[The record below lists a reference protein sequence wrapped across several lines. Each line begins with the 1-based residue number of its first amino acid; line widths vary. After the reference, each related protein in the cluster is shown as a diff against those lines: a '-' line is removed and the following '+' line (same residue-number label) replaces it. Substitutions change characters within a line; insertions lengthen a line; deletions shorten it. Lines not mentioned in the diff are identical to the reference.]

1 MKQKLSAILGLCAA
15 PAAPATLPQ
24 IGPSAPQMA
33 LAGLALTGF
42 GLLVARKTR

>member
-1 MKQKLSAILGLCAA
+1 MKQEFSAILGLF
-15 PAAPATLPQ
+15 AAPATLPQ
-24 IGPSAPQMA
+24 TGSAAPRMA

>member
-1 MKQKLSAILGLCAA
+1 MKQKLSAILDLCAA
-15 PAAPATLPQ
+15 PAAAATLPQ
-24 IGPSAPQMA
+24 TGSSASRMA